1 MIAQRPFWGLI
12 VLLCGVSLPAGAQN
26 IQALDVGT
34 GKGLVVA
41 GYTGADGR
49 VTRLPRPLPVMSL
62 WVNDTLLS
70 SAACVSWKEG
80 DSIRWK
86 APRFLEGVL
95 RFHSPFTR
103 GVHASVIFRN
113 TSRDTVR
120 LSNVVPLGEG
130 SDRVFIRAHGPQTYQ
145 HRLSR
150 SALFR
155 PGRGPIGVV
164 LPDNA
169 WEMGFCDVQSANGRS
184 LTAIARRADSASA
197 DLRRFRAVIPPQG
210 WVRYDI
216 YVDDHAGDWR
226 NGLRMMFQDR
236 WLYDLETFDNALFQ
250 RADLSWIRKSY
261 LLMLQF
267 AWDQDYYDA
276 MTRQYR
282 FDTFLSKWDGL
293 LGGFEA
299 YMIWPTWPRLGVDQ
313 RNQWDMYRDLPG
325 GLEEIRRQVRF
336 AQALGTR
343 YFIAYNPWD
352 ESTRREDHL
361 AGMEEML
368 RAMQADGVVLDTWG
382 QSSKEFQGAADRVK
396 PGVVMY
402 SEGMAVPK
410 DMPGIVAGRV
420 HDAIYMPPPLNLNKL
435 IKPDF
440 AIFRVIQLAEGRIHR
455 EVAVSFF
462 NGYGS
467 ELNIMR
473 PGRPDWIDEE
483 LAYLGRTTKILREN
497 SSAFLSAAWD
507 LLLATSADSIWV
519 NAWPTP
525 SKTLFTVYNLR
536 PEGWS
541 GPLFR
546 VKLPS
551 GYHAVDLWHHEEL
564 SPEVSNDSITI
575 PVTADGFNRAWLGT
589 RQEASVDC
597 IALFPRLLSASVDGD
612 SLTVSASRG
621 TKIVVWAGAPSYGT
635 RSSELAVG
643 TRSAQPPVG
652 TLSSPLPVGTHS
664 LSLLDR
670 LGRHEEKVV
679 VQLFD
684 GTELLDERV
693 LDVPLATPRLI
704 SRTSR
709 TGLAT
714 TTPAG
719 MTKIPAGSFTYRST
733 RSFLSPNEVIPYP
746 GSSTPRRYDLAAF
759 YMDTYPIT
767 NAQFKEFLIATKYTP
782 PDPTN
787 FLKHWNG
794 ASPPQGMENH
804 PVVYVDRG
812 DAEAYARWAGKRL
825 PSEVEWQYAAQG
837 TDGRKYP
844 WGKGFDSTLCNYG
857 KTSTTAVDAYPGG
870 ASPFGVRD
878 LVGNVW
884 QLTGDVYNNGTFN
897 FVMMRGG
904 SYYNPTSSWW
914 YLRGGPQPV
923 DNPQILLLVS
933 PGFDRCATVGFRC
946 VKDAVR

>member
-1 MIAQRPFWGLI
+1 MTVQRLFRGLTI
-12 VLLCGVSLPAGAQN
+12 LLSGASLVAGAQN
-26 IQALDVGT
+26 IRMIDVGT
-34 GKGLVVA
+34 GKGLTIT
-41 GYTGADGR
+41 GYTNADGR
-49 VTRLPRPLPVMSL
+49 TQRVPQPLPVLSL
-62 WVNDTLLS
+62 WINDSLVS
-70 SAACVSWKEG
+70 SKSFASWKEG
-80 DSIRWK
+80 DSVRWK
-86 APRFLEGVL
+86 APRYLEGTL
-95 RFHSPFTR
+95 RTHTPFAR
-103 GVHASVIFRN
+103 GVHLSIVFRN
-113 TSRDTVR
+113 TSRDTIR
-120 LSNVVPLGEG
+120 LSDVVPLGEG
-130 SDRVFIRAHGPQTYQ
+130 PDRVFIRAHGPQTYQ

-169 WEMGFCDVQSANGRS
+169 WEMGFCDVTAGSGRS
-184 LTAIARRADSASA
+184 LTAIARREDSASA
-197 DLRRFRAVIPPQG
+197 ELRRFRAVIPPDG
-210 WVRYDI
+210 WVRYTM

-226 NGLRMMFQDR
+226 DGLRMMFQER
-236 WLYDLETFDNALFQ
+236 WLYDLESFDNALFQ

-276 MTRQYR
+276 LTREYK
-282 FDTFLSKWDGL
+282 FDTFLSKWDPL
-293 LGGFEA
+293 VGGFEA

-336 AQALGTR
+336 AQAHGTR

-382 QSSKEFQGAADRVK
+382 QSSREFQSAADRVK

-420 HDAIYMPPPLNLNKL
+420 HDAIYMPPPLNMNKL

-473 PGRPDWIDEE
+473 PGRPDWVTEE

-497 SSAFLSAAWD
+497 SVAFLSADWD
-507 LLLATSADSIWV
+507 PLLTTSADSIWV
-519 NAWPTP
+519 NAWPAP

-536 PEGWS
+536 PDGWN

-546 VKLPS
+546 ARMPK
-551 GYHAVDLWHHEEL
+551 GHHAVDLWNHEEL
-564 SPEVSNDSITI
+564 ALEVINDSVTV
-575 PVTADGFNRAWLGT
+575 PVTADGFSRAWLGT
-589 RQEASVDC
+589 RREGSVDC
-597 IALFPRLLSASVDGD
+597 IAFLPTLLSASLDQD
-612 SLTVSASRG
+612 SLSVSATLG
-621 TKIVVWAGAPSYGT
+621 TRIVIWAGTPGYGT
-635 RSSELAVG
+635 RSAELPA
-643 TRSAQPPVG
+643 
-652 TLSSPLPVGTHS
+652 GTHAV
-664 LSLLDR
+664 SLLHR

-684 GTELLDERV
+684 STDLLDERV
-693 LDVPLATPRLI
+693 VHVPLATPRLI
-704 SRTSR
+704 SRIARTDPATSTP
-709 TGLAT
+709 TG
-714 TTPAG
+714 
-719 MTKIPAGSFTYRST
+719 MVKISAGSFTYRST

-746 GSSTPRRYDLAAF
+746 GTAAPKTYAIPAF
-759 YMDTYPIT
+759 YMDTYPVT
-767 NAQFKEFLIATKYTP
+767 NAQFKEFLVATKYAP
-782 PDPTN
+782 SDPAN

-794 ASPPQGMENH
+794 GSPAAGMENH

-825 PSEVEWQYAAQG
+825 PTEVEWQYAAQG

-844 WGKGFDSTLCNYG
+844 WGKDFDSTRCNYG
-857 KTSTTAVDAYPGG
+857 NATTTPVNAYPAG
-870 ASPFGVRD
+870 ASPFGVMD

-884 QLTGDVYNNGTFN
+884 QLTGDVYNNNTFN

-904 SYYNPTSSWW
+904 CYYNPTSSWW
-914 YLRGGPQPV
+914 YSRGGPQPV

-946 VKDAVR
+946 VKDAG

>member
-1 MIAQRPFWGLI
+1 MMVQRVFRGLT
-12 VLLCGVSLPAGAQN
+12 VLLYSASLVAGAQN
-26 IQALDVGT
+26 IRAIDVGT
-34 GKGLVVA
+34 GKGLTVR

-49 VTRLPRPLPVMSL
+49 LQRMPHPLPVLSL
-62 WVNDTLLS
+62 RVNDTLVS
-70 SAACVSWKEG
+70 SSSFTSWKEG

-86 APRFLEGVL
+86 APRYLEGTL
-95 RFHSPFTR
+95 RIHSPFAR
-103 GVHASVIFRN
+103 GVHASVVFRN

-120 LSNVVPLGEG
+120 LSDVVPLGEG
-130 SDRVFIRAHGPQTYQ
+130 SDRIFIRAHGPQTYQ

-169 WEMGFCDVQSANGRS
+169 WEMGFCDVTVGSGRS

-197 DLRRFRAVIPPQG
+197 ELRRFRAVIAPNG
-210 WVRYDI
+210 WVQYTI
-216 YVDDHAGDWR
+216 YADDHAGDWR
-226 NGLRMMFQDR
+226 DGLRMMFQER
-236 WLYDLETFDNALFQ
+236 WLYDLETFDNTLFQ
-250 RADLSWIRKSY
+250 RTDLSWIRKSY

-267 AWDQDYYDA
+267 AWDQDYFDA
-276 MTRQYR
+276 LTREYK
-282 FDTFLSKWDGL
+282 FDKFLSKWDPL
-293 LGGFEA
+293 LGGFEG

-336 AQALGTR
+336 AQAQGTR

-352 ESTRREDHL
+352 ESTRREDHI

-382 QSSKEFQGAADRVK
+382 QSSREFQNAADRVK
-396 PGVVMY
+396 PGIVMY

-473 PGRPDWIDEE
+473 PGRPDWIAEE

-497 SSAFLSAAWD
+497 SAAFLSTAWD
-507 LLLATSADSIWV
+507 PLLTTSADSIWV
-519 NAWPTP
+519 NAWPAP

-546 VKLPS
+546 ARMPK
-551 GYHAVDLWHHEEL
+551 GHHAVDLWNHEEL
-564 SPEVSNDSITI
+564 ALEVISDSVTV
-575 PVTADGFNRAWLGT
+575 PVTADGFSRAWLGT
-589 RQEASVDC
+589 RQEGSVDC
-597 IALFPRLLSASVDGD
+597 IAFLPTLLSTSLDQD
-612 SLTVSASRG
+612 SLSVSATRG
-621 TKIVVWAGAPSYGT
+621 TKIVVWAGTPGYS
-635 RSSELAVG
+635 
-643 TRSAQPPVG
+643 TRSAE
-652 TLSSPLPVGTHS
+652 LPSGTHAI
-664 LSLLDR
+664 SLLNR

-684 GTELLDERV
+684 STDLLDERV
-693 LDVPLATPRLI
+693 LNIPLATPRLI
-704 SRTSR
+704 SRKARTDPATSI
-709 TGLAT
+709 
-714 TTPAG
+714 PKG
-719 MTKIPAGSFTYRST
+719 MVKIQAGSFTYHST

-746 GSSTPRRYDLAAF
+746 GSATPKTYAIPAF
-759 YMDTYPIT
+759 YMDTYPVT
-767 NAQFKEFLIATKYTP
+767 NAQFKEFLVATKYAP
-782 PDPTN
+782 PDPAN

-794 ASPPQGMENH
+794 GSPAAGMENH

-825 PSEVEWQYAAQG
+825 PTEVEWQYAAQG

-844 WGKGFDSTLCNYG
+844 WGKDFDSTRCNYG
-857 KTSTTAVDAYPGG
+857 NTTTTPVDAYPTG
-870 ASPFGVRD
+870 ASPFGVMD

-884 QLTGDVYNNGTFN
+884 QLTGDVYNNNTFN

-904 SYYNPTSSWW
+904 CYYNPTSSWW
-914 YLRGGPQPV
+914 YSRGGPQPV

-933 PGFDRCATVGFRC
+933 PGFDRCSTVGFRC
-946 VKDAVR
+946 VKDAGR